1 MARLPERRLPLR
13 YPYERIIEQ
22 LMLTAILVEDMNDA
36 LALLKRDIGAYHP
49 EIEIIDTA
57 QSVVEAA
64 KVLRKQEPDLLFLD
78 IMLGDGTGF
87 DILEIF
93 PNLKSKIIFV
103 TASDEFA
110 LRAFKFAAIDYV
122 LKPYSQE
129 DLGAAIARAKEQ
141 LRPNG
146 ERLRILKDTLSA
158 PQQKPDKISLHTL
171 DKIIIVSLDD
181 IVRCESDSN
190 NTIFHLQDTRKI
202 FVTKT
207 LKYFSDML
215 QGYGFLRIHQSHLVN
230 LQCISAFIKTD
241 GGYLMLK
248 NGENVPVSVRK
259 KAAVIEI
266 LDTMHR

>member
-1 MARLPERRLPLR
+1 MT
-13 YPYERIIEQ
+13 
-22 LMLTAILVEDMNDA
+22 LTAIIIEDLLDA
-36 LALLKRDIGAYHP
+36 MQLLKSDIEVRHP
-49 EIEIIDTA
+49 EIKIIDTA

-64 KVLRKQEPDLLFLD
+64 KSLRKQQPDILFLD

-87 DILEIF
+87 DVLEIF
-93 PNLKSKIIFV
+93 PDLKAKIIFV

-110 LRAFKFAAIDYV
+110 IKAFKFAAIDYV
-122 LKPYSQE
+122 LKPYTLEELDQAIKRAKAQIQPSQE
-129 DLGAAIARAKEQ
+129 
-141 LRPNG
+141 
-146 ERLRILKDTLSA
+146 RLNILKDTLSA
-158 PQQKPDKISLHTL
+158 PEKKPDKISLHTL
-171 DKIIIVSLDD
+171 DKIIIVNLDD

-190 NTIFHLQDTRKI
+190 NTIFHLQNGKKV

-215 QGYGFLRIHQSHLVN
+215 QPYEFLRVHQSHLVN

-259 KAAVIEI
+259 KSDVIEI
-266 LDTMHR
+266 LDQMHR

>member
-1 MARLPERRLPLR
+1 MT
-13 YPYERIIEQ
+13 
-22 LMLTAILVEDMNDA
+22 LTAIIIEDLLDA
-36 LALLKRDIGAYHP
+36 MQLLKSDIEVRHP
-49 EIEIIDTA
+49 EIKIIDTA

-64 KVLRKQEPDLLFLD
+64 KSLRKQQPDILFLD

-87 DILEIF
+87 DVLEIF
-93 PNLKSKIIFV
+93 PDLKAKIIFV

-110 LRAFKFAAIDYV
+110 IKAFKFAAIDYV
-122 LKPYSQE
+122 LKPYTHEELDQAIKRAKAQIQPSQE
-129 DLGAAIARAKEQ
+129 
-141 LRPNG
+141 
-146 ERLRILKDTLSA
+146 RLNILKDTLSA
-158 PQQKPDKISLHTL
+158 PEKKPDKISLHTL
-171 DKIIIVSLDD
+171 DKIIIVNLDD

-190 NTIFHLQDTRKI
+190 NTIFHLQNGKKV

-215 QGYGFLRIHQSHLVN
+215 QPYEFLRVHQSHLVN

-259 KAAVIEI
+259 KSDVIEI
-266 LDTMHR
+266 LDQMHR

>member
-1 MARLPERRLPLR
+1 
-13 YPYERIIEQ
+13 
-22 LMLTAILVEDMNDA
+22 MLTAVIVEDMIDA
-36 LALLKRDIGAYHP
+36 LQLLKSDLETRHP
-49 EIEIIDTA
+49 EIEIINTA

-64 KVLRKQEPDLLFLD
+64 KVLRKKQPDILFLD

-93 PNLKSKIIFV
+93 PDLKSKIIFV
-103 TASDEFA
+103 TASDEYA
-110 LRAFKFAAIDYV
+110 IRAFKFAAIDYV
-122 LKPYSQE
+122 LKPYGYE
-129 DLGAAIARAKEQ
+129 DLDLAINRAKEQ
-141 LRPNG
+141 IQPNK
-146 ERLRILKDTLSA
+146 ESLTILKETLSA
-158 PQQKPDKISLHTL
+158 PEKKPDKISLHTL

-181 IVRCESDSN
+181 IIRCESDSN
-190 NTIFHLQDTRKI
+190 NTIFYLQDKRKI

-215 QGYGFLRIHQSHLVN
+215 KSYDFLRIHQSHLVN

-259 KAAVIEI
+259 KAEIIEI
-266 LDTMHR
+266 LDKMHR